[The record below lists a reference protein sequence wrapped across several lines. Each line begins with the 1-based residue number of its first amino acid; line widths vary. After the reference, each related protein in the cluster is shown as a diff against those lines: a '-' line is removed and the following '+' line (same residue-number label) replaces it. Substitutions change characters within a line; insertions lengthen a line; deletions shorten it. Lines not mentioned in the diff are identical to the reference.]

1 MIILDSNDVY
11 IQPFESQLIE
21 NKLNMTNPTVND
33 MSKIMLLSVPLN
45 RPLINPLWINS
56 NKSCINSII
65 SIMDA
70 CWCQDPDGRIAS
82 ATVLHR
88 IQKLT
93 N

>member
-1 MIILDSNDVY
+1 
-11 IQPFESQLIE
+11 
-21 NKLNMTNPTVND
+21 MTNPTVND
-33 MSKIMLLSVPLN
+33 MLRIMMLSVPLN
-45 RPLINPLWINS
+45 RPLINPLWKNS
-56 NKSCINSII
+56 NKPCIESII

-70 CWCQDPDGRIAS
+70 CWEQDPDGRLPS